1 MPSALAEPN
10 RFRESI
16 CTAGGSASTSDDG
29 TSGEAVPIVGT
40 AAKDAVDVAL
50 SPAVGLASP
59 VAPTVWAGSAASVAP
74 ALGLAALVGLAVPV
88 ALGLGVSAGF
98 AVPVAL
104 GLGVSAGFAVPVA
117 LGLGV
122 SVGLAVSVAPA
133 LGLGVT
139 GLGVFVGG
147 TVSVAPALGL
157 GVAPVI
163 WAIWSRSSLT
173 CACVA
178 SRASVL
184 AASSCCALAISTSI
198 SAIWPSSAAISAAS
212 APESPSVRSAI

>member
-1 MPSALAEPN
+1 
-10 RFRESI
+10 
-16 CTAGGSASTSDDG
+16 GGSASTSDDG

-104 GLGVSAGFAVPVA
+104 GLGVSVGFAVPVA

-122 SVGLAVSVAPA
+122 SVGFA
-133 LGLGVT
+133 
-139 GLGVFVGG
+139 
-147 TVSVAPALGL
+147 
-157 GVAPVI
+157 
-163 WAIWSRSSLT
+163 
-173 CACVA
+173 
-178 SRASVL
+178 
-184 AASSCCALAISTSI
+184 
-198 SAIWPSSAAISAAS
+198 
-212 APESPSVRSAI
+212 